1 MSDAALTV
9 RQLRYENRA
18 FWRNPAAAFFTFAF
32 PLMFMVIF
40 NLLFGSRIIEQEP
53 GQQITTSTFYV
64 PAISAFSIITATFT
78 NLAISVSF
86 SRDAGVLKRVHGTP
100 LPAWVYMVGRIIHSV
115 LLSVLLVALVTT
127 FGALFYDVDVPTTT
141 MPAVLA
147 TLAIGAASFSA
158 LGLAMTAAIPNADA
172 SPAVVNGTI
181 LPLLFI
187 SDVFIPLDEAP
198 DWLVVLGDIFPVKHL
213 STAMQTAFNPFTT
226 GSGFEWDDLAVIA
239 GWGVAGL
246 LLAIR
251 FFSWEPR
258 R

>member
-1 MSDAALTV
+1 VSDIALTLS
-9 RQLRYENRA
+9 QLRYENRA

-40 NLLFGSRIIEQEP
+40 NLLFGSRMIGEP
-53 GQQITTSTFYV
+53 GERITTSTFYV

-86 SRDAGVLKRVHGTP
+86 SRDSGTLKRVRGTP
-100 LPAWVYMVGRIIHSV
+100 LPAWVYMLGRIFHSV
-115 LLSVLLVALVTT
+115 LLSLLLVALVTA
-127 FGALFYDVDVPTTT
+127 FGALFYDVELPANTI
-141 MPAVLA
+141 PAVLA
-147 TLAIGAASFSA
+147 ALAVGAASFSA
-158 LGLAMTAAIPNADA
+158 LGLAMTAVIPNADA

-198 DWLVVLGDIFPVKHL
+198 DWLLTLGNIFPVKHL

-226 GSGFEWDDLAVIA
+226 GAGFEWGDLAVIA
-239 GWGVAGL
+239 AWGVAGL
-246 LLAIR
+246 VLAIR

>member
-86 SRDAGVLKRVHGTP
+86 SRDSGVLKRVHGTP
-100 LPAWVYMVGRIIHSV
+100 LPAWVYMVGRILHSI
-115 LLSVLLVALVTT
+115 LLSVLLVVLVTA
-127 FGALFYDVDVPTTT
+127 FGALFYDVEVPTET
-141 MPAVLA
+141 MPAVLVA
-147 TLAIGAASFSA
+147 LAVGAASFSA
-158 LGLAMTAAIPNADA
+158 LGLAITAVIPNADA
-172 SPAVVNGTI
+172 SPAVVNASI

-187 SDVFIPLDEAP
+187 SDIFIPIQDPSAWYVTVAKL
-198 DWLVVLGDIFPVKHL
+198 FPPYHFAK
-213 STAMQTAFNPFTT
+213 AMQAATFSPS
-226 GSGFEWDDLAVIA
+226 GSGFRGEDLLIVGAWGAAGVVLAV
-239 GWGVAGL
+239 L
-246 LLAIR
+246 
-251 FFSWEPR
+251 FFSLGP
-258 R
+258 